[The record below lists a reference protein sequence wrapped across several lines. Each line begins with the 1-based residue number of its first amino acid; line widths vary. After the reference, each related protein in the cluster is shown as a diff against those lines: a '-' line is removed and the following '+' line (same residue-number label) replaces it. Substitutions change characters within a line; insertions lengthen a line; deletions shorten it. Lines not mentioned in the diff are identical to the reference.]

1 MNRLHYI
8 AVSPFISFLH
18 THTSLLHY
26 TNRSTVETGW
36 FPRTK
41 QTTRR
46 RARAEALHLSCRG
59 WQSCTSQRHT
69 GFHSGAPAAGA
80 FPRAADTAP
89 RSRSAASRLGRG
101 PQRAP
106 CPWGLPQS
114 GRRCSRR
121 RLEGALP
128 RRLPSGVGEAP
139 GGASWTPRLSGP
151 WEPSAAEELAFRP
164 GAAGG
169 GGRVTALTGTPR
181 WRALWAM
188 YSSRRATL
196 LRAAPAAS
204 FRLLSRSDTRA
215 RSGLALSSALPLTCT
230 SRPGGPPRPAGT
242 GAGVSSAKTRAGGGA
257 DSAMA
262 AGALTAPWQPTPA
275 PAAPWEAPT

>member
-1 MNRLHYI
+1 MQQSKQDGFHIQNKR
-8 AVSPFISFLH
+8 PGGEPEQR
-18 THTSLLHY
+18 HY
-26 TNRSTVETGW
+26 TFSAVAG
-36 FPRTK
+36 K
-41 QTTRR
+41 
-46 RARAEALHLSCRG
+46 A
-59 WQSCTSQRHT
+59 
-69 GFHSGAPAAGA
+69 AP
-80 FPRAADTAP
+80 PKDTQAVIAAP
-89 RSRSAASRLGRG
+89 RRPVPPRELQTPLPLRCSRLGRG
-101 PQRAP
+101 P
-106 CPWGLPQS
+106 S
-114 GRRCSRR
+114 GRLALGLSQSSRRYCRR
-121 RLEGALP
+121 RLEGALT
-128 RRLPSGVGEAP
+128 RRLPSGAGEAP
-139 GGASWTPRLSGP
+139 GAAGWTLRLRGP

-230 SRPGGPPRPAGT
+230 SRRGGPGGPPRSAGP
-242 GAGVSSAKTRAGGGA
+242 GAGVRARAGVSSAKTRAGGGA

-262 AGALTAPWQPTPA
+262 AGGGPHGTLTAPWQPTPA